1 MTNEGP
7 TPAGMDT
14 VAKPP
19 ATWLMKTPILS
30 RLCRAIR
37 EPSEIDEP
45 IQPQTPNAS
54 VTTAINGL
62 ALVSAVMISSG
73 FSWVKTTTT
82 ATMTSSM
89 VIIERQEN
97 RASVTGSAD
106 SAVSSSI
113 MVLMWSRSSLS
124 SCLSHVPNARVGEGT
139 ATF

>member
-1 MTNEGP
+1 
-7 TPAGMDT
+7 MDT

-62 ALVSAVMISSG
+62 ALVSAVMTSSG

-106 SAVSSSI
+106 STVSSSASAVI
-113 MVLMWSRSSLS
+113 RLLRPLS
-124 SCLSHVPNARVGEGT
+124 SCLSQDSSARVGRGPRPSE
-139 ATF
+139 

>member
-1 MTNEGP
+1 M
-7 TPAGMDT
+7 
-14 VAKPP
+14 
-19 ATWLMKTPILS
+19 
-30 RLCRAIR
+30 RA
-37 EPSEIDEP
+37 PSEIDEP

-106 SAVSSSI
+106 STVSSSASAVI
-113 MVLMWSRSSLS
+113 RLLRPLS
-124 SCLSHVPNARVGEGT
+124 SCLSQDSSARVGGGDRDLLNERGQGRQSRVSPRL
-139 ATF
+139 AGGLHRRFHADQRGEQH

>member
-1 MTNEGP
+1 
-7 TPAGMDT
+7 
-14 VAKPP
+14 
-19 ATWLMKTPILS
+19 MKTPILS

-89 VIIERQEN
+89 VIIERRGESGQRHRFGGFHRLLVSQRGDTTPQALEQLL
-97 RASVTGSAD
+97 VPD
-106 SAVSSSI
+106 SS
-113 MVLMWSRSSLS
+113 
-124 SCLSHVPNARVGEGT
+124 ARVGEGT